1 MPVREM
7 LQRIDSYELT
17 EWVVYFKLEEKERD
31 REMKVQEAEAKA
43 SSQRLPPGM
52 G

>member
-17 EWVVYFKLEEKERD
+17 EWIAYLKLEEKDRERD
-31 REMKVQEAEAKA
+31 QKRYEAEAKQNA
-43 SSQRLPPGM
+43 PPTPPGM
-52 G
+52 R